1 MKKGVLFLCLL
12 LLTAFA
18 LCGCGEEPIDPVY
31 SSAGVT
37 LQSFTEIA
45 GENPDG
51 MEEKDGN
58 YIYTYE
64 ISDGQVGAAAFNL
77 YKDYLD
83 ENFSYSLIDSHV
95 SEEDV
100 YTLVYTDGNGAKIV
114 YTEEVAGNG
123 GYTITVCFP
132 K

>member
-31 SSAGVT
+31 SSTAVT

-51 MEEKDGN
+51 KEEKDGH
-58 YIYTYE
+58 YLYTYE

-83 ENFSYSLIDSHV
+83 ENFSYSLIDSNV
-95 SEEDV
+95 SEEGV
-100 YTLVYTDGNGAKIV
+100 YTLVYADGNGTNIV
-114 YTEEVAGNG
+114 YTEEVAEDGA
-123 GYTITVCFP
+123 YTITVCFP